1 MINFIHPYPA
11 IKASS
16 QLKQAN
22 DSGSVPTQMNY
33 TVKEIDRQTNL
44 YKNPSIMESE
54 DRFPHSIKMDHN
66 ELALRMLDKIS

>member
-11 IKASS
+11 IQASS

-22 DSGSVPTQMNY
+22 DSGSVPTQVNFS
-33 TVKEIDRQTNL
+33 VQEIDRQTTL

-54 DRFPHSIKMDHN
+54 EQFPLSVKMDHN
-66 ELALRMLDKIS
+66 ELALRMLDKIT

>member
-1 MINFIHPYPA
+1 MINFIHPYPT
-11 IKASS
+11 IKASN

-33 TVKEIDRQTNL
+33 SVQEIDRQTTL
-44 YKNPSIMESE
+44 YQNPSIMDSE
-54 DRFPHSIKMDHN
+54 ERFPLTVKMDHN